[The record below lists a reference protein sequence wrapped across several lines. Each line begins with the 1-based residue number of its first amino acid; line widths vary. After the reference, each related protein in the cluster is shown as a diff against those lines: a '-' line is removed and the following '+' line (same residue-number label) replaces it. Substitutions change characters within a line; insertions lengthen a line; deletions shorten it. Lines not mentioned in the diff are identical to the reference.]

1 MTILQTLGR
10 FGGRFV
16 GGLALAFM
24 VAATPALAQPSG
36 PGGPAPLAKQ
46 PANVNVVTVHGKSLE
61 GNLEGDPADIK
72 VIVALPPSY
81 GKDTKKRY
89 PVVYFLHG
97 YFFNVDQI
105 DGLAHFGDAVSDE
118 AKKGHEFILVAP
130 DGGRTKWAGSMWSSS
145 PTIGDWEGFV
155 SKDLVAYIDKNYRT
169 LAKPASRG
177 LGGHSMGGYGT
188 WRIAM
193 KHPGIFGA
201 AYGMSACCMSART
214 TNAGDAKIEKMTPEE
229 AAKAGFG
236 ERAAIASAAGWAS
249 NPTKPPFFYDWLTK
263 DGVAQPEVVAQWAAN
278 APLAMLSQY
287 VQNLKTYQ
295 ALGIEIG
302 TKDGLIGDNR
312 KLNALFDQYGL
323 KHDYAEFDGGHAEL
337 FAQRVRVGLIPF
349 MEKNLATK

>member
-1 MTILQTLGR
+1 MAINRILGR
-10 FGGRFV
+10 FA
-16 GGLALAFM
+16 GGLAATAITAAFTLAP
-24 VAATPALAQPSG
+24 PALAQPSG
-36 PGGPAPLAKQ
+36 PGGPAALAKQ
-46 PANVNVVTVHGKSLE
+46 PANVDVITVHGKSLE
-61 GNLEGDPADIK
+61 GNLEGDSPDIK
-72 VIVALPPSY
+72 VIVALPPNY
-81 GKDTKKRY
+81 KKDAKKRY

-105 DGLAHFGDAVSDE
+105 DGLAHFGDAVADE

-155 SKDLVAYIDKNYRT
+155 SKDLVSYIDSHYRT

-214 TNAGDAKIEKMTPEE
+214 VNAGDAKIEKMTPEE
-229 AAKAGFG
+229 AGKAGFG
-236 ERAAIASAAGWAS
+236 ERAAIASAAGWSS
-249 NPTKPPFFYDWLTK
+249 NPTKPPFYYDWLTK

-302 TKDGLIGDNR
+302 TKDGLITDNK
-312 KLNALFDQYGL
+312 KLDDLFTQYGL
-323 KHDYAEFDGGHAEL
+323 KHSYQEFDGGHADKFGE
-337 FAQRVRVGLIPF
+337 RVRVGLIPF
-349 MEKNLATK
+349 FEQNLATK

>member
-1 MTILQTLGR
+1 MRIWTKWAAGLTLAAMVTSAPTIG
-10 FGGRFV
+10 
-16 GGLALAFM
+16 
-24 VAATPALAQPSG
+24 QPSG

-46 PANVNVVTVHGKSLE
+46 PANVDVVKVHGRSLE
-61 GNLEGDPADIK
+61 GNLEGDPTDIEA
-72 VIVALPPSY
+72 IIALPPNY
-81 GKDTKKRY
+81 KKDTKKRY

-105 DGLAHFGDAVSDE
+105 DGLAHFGDAVADE

-155 SKDLVAYIDKNYRT
+155 SKDLVDYVDSHYRT
-169 LAKPASRG
+169 IAKPAARG

-193 KHPGIFGA
+193 KHPGVFGA
-201 AYGMSACCMSART
+201 IYGMSACCMSART
-214 TNAGDAKIEKMTPEE
+214 VNPGDAKIEKMTPEE

-236 ERAAIASAAGWAS
+236 DRAAIASAAGWSS

-263 DGVAQPEVVAQWAAN
+263 DGVAQPEIVAQWAAN
-278 APLAMLSQY
+278 APLAMVSQY
-287 VQNLKTYQ
+287 VQNLKTYN

-302 TKDGLIGDNR
+302 TKDGLIVDNK
-312 KLNALFDQYGL
+312 KLDALLTQYGL
-323 KHDYAEFDGGHAEL
+323 KHSYTTFDGG
-337 FAQRVRVGLIPF
+337 R
-349 MEKNLATK
+349 TKWAGSMWSSS

>member
-1 MTILQTLGR
+1 MVILKTFGR
-10 FGGRFV
+10 LTAGF
-16 GGLALAFM
+16 ALAGM
-24 VAATPALAQPSG
+24 LSAAPASAQPSG
-36 PGGPAPLAKQ
+36 PGGPAPLTKQ
-46 PANVNVVTVHGKSLE
+46 ADNVDVVTVHSPSLV
-61 GNLEGDPADIK
+61 GNLEGDSADIK
-72 VIVALPPSY
+72 VIVALPPNY
-81 GKDTKKRY
+81 KKDSKKRY

-105 DGLAHFGDAVSDE
+105 DGLAHFGEAISDE

-155 SKDLVAYIDKNYRT
+155 TKDLVGYIDKNYRT

-201 AYGMSACCMSART
+201 IYGMSACCMSART
-214 TNAGDAKIEKMTPEE
+214 VNAGDAKIEKMTIEE
-229 AAKAGFG
+229 ASKAGFG
-236 ERAAIASAAGWAS
+236 ERAAIASAAGWSS
-249 NPTKPPFFYDWLTK
+249 NPNNPPFYFDWLTK
-263 DGVAQPEVVAQWAAN
+263 DGVAQPDVVAQWAAN

-287 VQNLKTYQ
+287 VQNLKTYG

-302 TKDGLIGDNR
+302 TKDGLITDNR
-312 KLNALFDQYGL
+312 KLDKLFTQYGL
-323 KHDYAEFDGGHAEL
+323 KHSYQEFDGGHAEK
-337 FAQRVRVGLIPF
+337 FSERVRVGLIPF
-349 MEKNLATK
+349 FEKNLATK

>member
-1 MTILQTLGR
+1 MANKRALGR
-10 FGGRFV
+10 FAASF
-16 GGLALAFM
+16 ALAGM
-24 VAATPALAQPSG
+24 VIGAPALAQPSG
-36 PGGPAPLAKQ
+36 PGGPQPQAVQ
-46 PANVNVVTVHGKSLE
+46 PANVDIVKVHSPALE

-72 VIVALPPSY
+72 VYVALPPNY
-81 GKDTKKRY
+81 KKDSKKRY

-97 YFFNVDQI
+97 YFFNIDQM
-105 DGLAHFGDAVSDE
+105 DGLAHFGEAVSDE

-155 SKDLVAYIDKNYRT
+155 TKDLVSYVDSHYRT
-169 LAKPASRG
+169 IAAPRARG

-193 KHPGIFGA
+193 KHPGIYSA
-201 AYGMSACCMSART
+201 VYGMSACCMSART
-214 TNAGDAKIEKMTPEE
+214 VNAGDAKIEKMTPEE

-236 ERAAIASAAGWAS
+236 DRAAIASAAAWAS
-249 NPTKPPFFYDWLTK
+249 NPTKAPFYYDWLTK
-263 DGVAQPEVVAQWAAN
+263 DGVAQPEIVAQWAAN

-287 VQNLKTYQ
+287 VQNLKTYS

-302 TKDGLIGDNR
+302 TKDGLIVDNK
-312 KLNALFDQYGL
+312 KLDGLLTQYGL
-323 KHDYAEFDGGHAEL
+323 KHSYQEFDGGHADKFSE
-337 FAQRVRVGLIPF
+337 RVRVGLIAF